1 MTSKLT
7 TEDWACF
14 KAREI
19 VEREGLT
26 LVRAARGSSRNELHE
41 SSLRLA
47 RAIAATL
54 IEASADS
61 SAFSSRARSY

>member
-1 MTSKLT
+1 MTSEFTK
-7 TEDWACF
+7 EDWACF

-26 LVRAARGSSRNELHE
+26 LVRAARGESRNELHD

-47 RAIAATL
+47 RAMPQTL
-54 IEASADS
+54 LEASSDAAGYS
-61 SAFSSRARSY
+61 RRARSF